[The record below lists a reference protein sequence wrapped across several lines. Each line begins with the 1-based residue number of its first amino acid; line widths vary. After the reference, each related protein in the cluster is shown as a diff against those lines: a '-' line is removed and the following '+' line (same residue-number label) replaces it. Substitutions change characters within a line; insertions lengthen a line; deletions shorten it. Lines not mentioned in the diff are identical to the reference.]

1 MEKGFN
7 KHITCAFLYTI
18 TRYGYPPEAKNMSR
32 YLHEMADL
40 GFRSV
45 EIEGIGEEHLK
56 TVYRNRYEIKKT
68 LEERGL
74 QLPVF
79 CTVLPGLGS
88 PHAGTARKSMELF
101 HTGCELAAFF
111 GAKGVLDNGPLVPYE
126 FPENM
131 PIHRHYSPEVL
142 RKVGL
147 PETLSWKA
155 YEDFLVKQMDAACEV
170 AGGFG
175 LNYYLHP
182 CLGSLTGTTDSYLL
196 LKKQVN
202 RANLKFNFDTAN
214 LYYMRE
220 NLSLGL
226 LKLGDEL
233 DYIHISDNSGLQI
246 EHQALGCGQIDWD
259 LFFSTLKQIGFT
271 GELSLDVGGDESH
284 IANIKEAYLQ
294 TAYSLEQKISAYE
307 IY

>member
-1 MEKGFN
+1 MKKSFN
-7 KHITCAFLYTI
+7 KHITCAFLYSI
-18 TRYGYPPEAKNMSR
+18 TRYGYPPEAKKMSK
-32 YLHEMADL
+32 YIHEMADL

-56 TVYRNRYEIKKT
+56 TVYRDRHEIKKT
-68 LEERGL
+68 LEEREV

-79 CTVLPGLGS
+79 CTVLPGLAS
-88 PHAGTARKSMELF
+88 PYAETARKNLELF
-101 HTGCELAAFF
+101 RMGCELTAFF

-142 RKVGL
+142 PSVSL
-147 PETLSWKA
+147 AATLSWEA
-155 YEDFLVKQMDAACEV
+155 YRDFLIKQMDAACEV
-170 AGGFG
+170 AAGFG

-182 CLGSLTGTTDSYLL
+182 CLGSLTDTTDSYLL

-202 RANLKFNFDTAN
+202 RPNLKFNFDTAN

-226 LKLGDEL
+226 LKLGKEL
-233 DYIHISDNSGLQI
+233 DYIHLSDNSGLRI
-246 EHQALGCGQIDWD
+246 EHQPLGNGHIDWN
-259 LFFSTLKQIGFT
+259 LFFKTLKQIGFT
-271 GELSLDVGGDESH
+271 GQLSIDVGGDESH
-284 IANIKEAYLQ
+284 IANIDEAYLQ
-294 TAYSLEQKISAYE
+294 TAYSLEEKISAYE
-307 IY
+307 MY